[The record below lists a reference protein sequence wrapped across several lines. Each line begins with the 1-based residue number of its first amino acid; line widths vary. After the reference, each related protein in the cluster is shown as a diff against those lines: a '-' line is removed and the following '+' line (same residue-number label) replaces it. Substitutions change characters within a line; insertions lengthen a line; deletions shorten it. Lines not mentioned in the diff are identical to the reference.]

1 MRVNDYLTRL
11 TSDLE
16 LINLIFMLKLIYPIV
31 LLASIISIDPDFLIG
46 SWKITKSQSLENLVL
61 SNGFKNLD
69 KEGQEKI
76 HRLNQIVL
84 DSAYYRFTE
93 DSVFWSDVNQREE
106 KLVHLKGRWLI
117 KGDTLYVFK
126 TGKVEPY
133 PYVIEKKST
142 NEISMRFIFPDS
154 QIARSRNEFQRNLN

>member
-1 MRVNDYLTRL
+1 
-11 TSDLE
+11 
-16 LINLIFMLKLIYPIV
+16 MLKLIYPIV
-31 LLASIISIDPDFLIG
+31 ILFSLLNIDPEYLLG

-61 SNGFKNLD
+61 SSGYKNLD

-84 DSAYYRFTE
+84 DSAYYKFTK

-106 KLVHLKGRWLI
+106 KVVHLKGRWLL

-126 TGKVEPY
+126 TGKIEPY
-133 PYVIEKKST
+133 PFVIEKKS
-142 NEISMRFIFPDS
+142 NDELSMRFIFPDG
-154 QIARSRNEFQRNLN
+154 QIARSRSYFQKTSD

>member
-1 MRVNDYLTRL
+1 MVN
-11 TSDLE
+11 
-16 LINLIFMLKLIYPIV
+16 FIYAIII
-31 LLASIISIDPDFLIG
+31 LLSVISIDPEFLIG
-46 SWKITKSQSLENLVL
+46 SWKMTKSQALENLVL
-61 SNGFKNLD
+61 SSGFKNLD

-106 KLVHLKGRWLI
+106 KLVHLKGRWLM

-133 PYVIEKKST
+133 PFVIEKKS
-142 NEISMRFIFPDS
+142 NDELSMRFIFPDG
-154 QIARSRNEFQRNLN
+154 QIARSSRDFQRNSD